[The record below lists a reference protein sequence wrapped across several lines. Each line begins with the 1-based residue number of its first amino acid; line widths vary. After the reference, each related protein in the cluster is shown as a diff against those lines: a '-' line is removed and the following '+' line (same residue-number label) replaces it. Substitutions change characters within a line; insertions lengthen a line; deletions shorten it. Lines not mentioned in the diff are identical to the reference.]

1 MRRPESSQVVLAV
14 VVTERVAAVLAEA
27 KKVKVME
34 NMVAAA
40 AGKEPAVMVTL
51 GWAMVRVR
59 AA

>member
-1 MRRPESSQVVLAV
+1 M